1 MTTAKRDFDAA
12 AANWDEKPARVELAG
27 KVAEAIIGQIELT
40 PAMKIMDFGCG
51 TGLLSQRL
59 HPLVGS
65 ITGVDSSAGMLEVF
79 KAKIAKDGQ
88 KNIETLL
95 IDLDKDEA
103 LTGSYDLIVSSMTLH
118 HVREP
123 KVLLSQLHAV
133 LAPGGVLAIADLD
146 PDGGRFHEDNTGV
159 FHCGFER
166 AALRALFAET
176 GFVEVRD
183 STAAETA
190 RLAPDGSTRVFSV
203 FLISGRKR

>member
-1 MTTAKRDFDAA
+1 MTTEKRDFDAA
-12 AANWDEKPARVELAG
+12 AANWDEKPARVQLAG
-27 KVAEAIIGQIELT
+27 EVAEAIIGQLVLS
-40 PAMKIMDFGCG
+40 PAMRVMDFGCG

-88 KNIETLL
+88 TNIETLL
-95 IDLDKDEA
+95 IDPDKDEA

-118 HVREP
+118 HIHQP
-123 KVLLSQLHAV
+123 KALLRQLYGV

-159 FHCGFER
+159 YHVGFER
-166 AALRALFAET
+166 AALLALFAET
-176 GFVEVRD
+176 GFIDVRA
-183 STAAETA
+183 STAAEMVRT
-190 RLAPDGSTRVFSV
+190 APDGSTRAFSV
-203 FLISGRKR
+203 FLITGRKR